1 MRRQRSFLDAKPG
14 EKVEKISRFPDPVFP
29 ARRRRDLP
37 RASLAASLF
46 DKTRRFARNP
56 GWNQNIGG

>member
-14 EKVEKISRFPDPVFP
+14 EKVEKISKFPDPAFS